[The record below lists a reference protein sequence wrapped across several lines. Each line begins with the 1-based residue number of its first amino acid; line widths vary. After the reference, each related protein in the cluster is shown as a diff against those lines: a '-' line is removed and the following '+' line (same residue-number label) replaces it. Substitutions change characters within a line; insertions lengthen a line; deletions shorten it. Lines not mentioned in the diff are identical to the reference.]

1 MGGNCTKSESDENVI
16 RPRFTIGKDY
26 QELPN
31 QFTGEGVLKTIS
43 WKATITRQQL
53 EAKRI
58 EFWRTRTTGRRHIW
72 LAIKS
77 AIEADA
83 ATAKVLLEMNEIKLR
98 NESITMCEDPHGTI
112 YEIPPYIVNDPIYFP
127 NEKKVMV
134 PKPALIEN
142 ELVTL
147 KIRRAGKEHD
157 TVIQIE
163 TKNVSRVLKEMY
175 AEKDGLDPDTLRL
188 FFSGKELKDD
198 QTLSSCYVRNDMVV
212 QAFVKPA

>member
-1 MGGNCTKSESDENVI
+1 MGSNCTKGDSDENII
-16 RPRFTIGKDY
+16 RPRFTIGKEY

-58 EFWRTRTTGRRHIW
+58 EFWRTRSTGRRHIW

-77 AIEADA
+77 AIESDP
-83 ATAKVLLEMNEIKLR
+83 ATAKLLLEMNEIKLK
-98 NESITMCEDPHGTI
+98 NDSITHCEDAHGTI
-112 YEIPPYIVNDPIYFP
+112 YDIPPYIVNDPIYFP

-134 PKPALIEN
+134 PKPSLIEN
-142 ELVTL
+142 ELITL
-147 KIRRAGKEHD
+147 KIRRTGKEHD
-157 TVIQIE
+157 TEIQIE
-163 TKNVSRVLKEMY
+163 TKNLSRVLKEIY
-175 AEKDGLDPDTLRL
+175 AEKDGLDPETLRL

-198 QTLSSCYVRNDMVV
+198 QALSSYYVRNEMVV
-212 QAFVKPA
+212 QAFVRAS